1 MSVSETL
8 HTNTKK
14 HMPSNKFKQTQ
25 IILKNEMKNGK
36 QGTFVFVTHILRN
49 SDILNMIFEK
59 LHAKNLFVC
68 SLVCRGFLEQIDC
81 NPDYFGKFLRWW
93 SIYDATYSEECI
105 VKYNLTMDQYEHWQT
120 INLKGIHNWLS
131 NTNITIG
138 AKVNMRMNLQLALT
152 NVELYGK
159 DHHVNDLRKR
169 GFASIDVLEWEIVH
183 VHKTGLQ
190 ADFCKGRKGNVQMQA
205 LSYSHLNSKVK
216 LRVSKAI
223 VVTFKNVPIPDH
235 QLSIRVLTVLKC
247 LRICTHCCNAS
258 AKWKSVDSVTS
269 EHRALCNVCLNE
281 LYVEDKNLKSK
292 YKIFVTPSEL
302 DYFFFFD
309 RNKRMYTKF
318 YLKSDLTQALG
329 LQHFAQILHHRCI
342 EQRNKR
348 KNQRKVAMFDFN
360 NHWFT

>member
-1 MSVSETL
+1 
-8 HTNTKK
+8 
-14 HMPSNKFKQTQ
+14 MPSNKSKQTQ
-25 IILKNEMKNGK
+25 IALKKELKNKK
-36 QGTFVFVTHILRN
+36 QATFVFVTQILQN
-49 SDILNMIFEK
+49 SDILNMIFEN
-59 LHAKNLFVC
+59 LHVKNLFMC
-68 SLVCRGFLEQIDC
+68 SLVCRVLLQQIDL
-81 NPDYFGKFLRWW
+81 NPKYFQKFLRWW

-292 YKIFVTPSEL
+292 YKIFVIPSEL

-309 RNKRMYTKF
+309 RNKRIYTKF
-318 YLKSDLTQALG
+318 YLKSNLTQALG
-329 LQHFAQILHHRCI
+329 HQHFGQILHYRSI
-342 EQRNKR
+342 AQRNPR
-348 KNQRKVAMFDFN
+348 KHQRKVTMFDFSRS
-360 NHWFT
+360 HWFA

>member
-1 MSVSETL
+1 
-8 HTNTKK
+8 
-14 HMPSNKFKQTQ
+14 MPSNKSKQTQ
-25 IILKNEMKNGK
+25 IALKTELKKKK
-36 QGTFVFVTHILRN
+36 QATFVFVTQILQN
-49 SDILNMIFEK
+49 TDILNMIFEN
-59 LHAKNLFVC
+59 LHVKNLFMC
-68 SLVCRGFLEQIDC
+68 SLVCRVLLQQIDC
-81 NPDYFGKFLRWW
+81 NPQYFQKFLRWW

-292 YKIFVTPSEL
+292 YKIFVIPSEL

-309 RNKRMYTKF
+309 RNKRIYTKF
-318 YLKSDLTQALG
+318 YLKSNLTQALG
-329 LQHFAQILHHRCI
+329 HQHFGQILHYRSI
-342 EQRNKR
+342 AQRNPR
-348 KNQRKVAMFDFN
+348 KHQRKVTMFDFSRS
-360 NHWFT
+360 HWFA